1 MALTWPQFDH
11 NHVILHFFIVL
22 ATLFSENLN
31 HFRNLKAKIWHKW
44 SEHCPNMGQIWPQYP
59 LNIYTLLVLTSLK
72 CMLSQQKNQPFQ
84 TPRSK
89 DIVEIDKTCS

>member
-1 MALTWPQFDH
+1 MALKWPQFDH
-11 NHVILHFFIVL
+11 NHVILHYFFIVL

-44 SEHCPNMGQIWPQYP
+44 SENCPNMGQIWPQYP

-72 CMLSQQKNQPFQ
+72 CMLYQQKPV
-84 TPRSK
+84 K
-89 DIVEIDKTCS
+89 I